1 MKKYSPLLYLCLVLV
16 GLDLSLGVAVM
27 SVDIGAEWMKVAVVS
42 PGVPMEIAL
51 NPESKRK
58 TSVAVS
64 IKDGE
69 RKFGS
74 DAMAV
79 CVKSPKHCY
88 VYLLDLLGKKVD
100 HPLVK
105 SYMARFP
112 QYKIEADPDRGTVMF
127 RHDSDTVYSVEELL
141 GMMFAHA
148 KTQAE
153 TFTEQAVKDAV
164 ITTPVYFNQAER
176 LALVAAAQLGGLN
189 VLQLMNVPM
198 AVALNYGMFRRK
210 EINGTVK
217 NLMLYDMGA
226 QATTATIVGF
236 QVVKT
241 KEKGFSETHPQAQVL
256 GVGYDRTLGGAE
268 MKFRV
273 REYLADQFNA
283 MGKTKT
289 DVRSVPRAMGKL
301 LKEAERVKLILSANT
316 DCFAQIENVMEDID
330 FKVPMSRDKLM
341 EMSTD
346 LMDRV
351 TGPVERAL
359 TVASMSMENID
370 QVILVGGGTRVPK
383 VQELLTEY
391 VKQELGKSLNTDESA
406 AMGAVYRSADIS
418 TGFKVKKF
426 LTKDAVLFPI
436 DVDFTREI
444 EAEDD
449 AEPGMKRVKR
459 TLFSRMN
466 PFPQKK
472 IMTFNKHVKDF
483 TFNVNYADLEY
494 LGETEVV
501 NIGSQNL
508 TSVLVKGV
516 KEALDGNLGDAIE
529 TKGVKAHFQLD
540 DSGIL
545 TCTHVESVFEK
556 TISPEEQEK
565 KEKEWKEATDS
576 IDWSKLGDNI
586 KSFFGSDTDKDK
598 NAEGEK
604 KEDVKDDAKKEKD
617 AKDSKKEEKKDE
629 KKDKKDDKPKE
640 PKKPKIESVKVDLET
655 EGSRNDLELLDGE
668 SFDNAKAK
676 LAALHQADLDRL
688 AVETALNE
696 LQSFSF
702 DLSDKMEDEEYV
714 SASTT
719 EERDSV
725 LNECSKVS
733 EWLDEEAGMF
743 TPVDEFN
750 TKLKVLKDLSAPVV
764 ARVREHKERP
774 DALEQLRQSIN
785 SSNVFLEKSK
795 EYLIKP
801 KPKPE
806 KVVEPVIETAGEGDK
821 KEEEAKDAPEDSKNE
836 DEKPKET
843 SEEKPKPSKKKIAT
857 DDEGLFKEKEL
868 DSLKKKI
875 AEVEKWRDDKLAE
888 QAETPLSEMPKLTVS
903 MIKSK
908 IQDLDSE
915 VQFLIQKAR
924 MLKAEKERE
933 KRKLEA
939 EEKKAEEERLKKE
952 KKAKKKKAK
961 EANAT
966 ESEDVTEEVPPTE
979 SKEELV
985 ELVPGLVWAVLSPG
999 GEQPTQPENL
1009 RLPTRPPRHKHTEP
1023 SPSFTETMLIL
1034 VVIHF
1039 LFEYC
1044 R

>member
-1 MKKYSPLLYLCLVLV
+1 
-16 GLDLSLGVAVM
+16 
-27 SVDIGAEWMKVAVVS
+27 
-42 PGVPMEIAL
+42 
-51 NPESKRK
+51 
-58 TSVAVS
+58 
-64 IKDGE
+64 
-69 RKFGS
+69 
-74 DAMAV
+74 
-79 CVKSPKHCY
+79 
-88 VYLLDLLGKKVD
+88 
-100 HPLVK
+100 
-105 SYMARFP
+105 
-112 QYKIEADPDRGTVMF
+112 
-127 RHDSDTVYSVEELL
+127 
-141 GMMFAHA
+141 
-148 KTQAE
+148 
-153 TFTEQAVKDAV
+153 
-164 ITTPVYFNQAER
+164 
-176 LALVAAAQLGGLN
+176 
-189 VLQLMNVPM
+189 
-198 AVALNYGMFRRK
+198 
-210 EINGTVK
+210 
-217 NLMLYDMGA
+217 MLYDMGA
-226 QATTATIVGF
+226 QATTASIVGF

-241 KEKGFSETHPQAQVL
+241 KEKGFAETHPQAQVL
-256 GVGYDRTLGGAE
+256 GVGYDRSLGGAE

-273 REYLADQFNA
+273 RDYLADEFNA

-289 DVRSVPRAMGKL
+289 DVKTVPRAMGKL

-330 FKVPMSRDKLM
+330 FKHPMSREKLM
-341 EMSTD
+341 EMSSD

-351 TGPVERAL
+351 TGPVQRAL
-359 TVASMSMENID
+359 TTASMSMENID
-370 QVILVGGGTRVPK
+370 QVILVGGGTRVPRE
-383 VQELLTEY
+383 QELLTEF
-391 VKQELGKSLNTDESA
+391 VGQELGKSLNTDESA

-418 TGFKVKKF
+418 TGFKHQTTVKKF
-426 LTKDAVLFPI
+426 LTKDAVMFPI
-436 DVDFTREI
+436 DVDFTREL

-449 AEPGMKRVKR
+449 AEPGVKKVKR

-483 TFNVNYADLEY
+483 TFNVNYAELEY
-494 LGETEVV
+494 LGETEVA

-516 KEALDGNLGDAIE
+516 KEALDGNQGDNIE

-556 TISPEEQEK
+556 TISPEEQEE
-565 KEKEWKEATDS
+565 KEKAWKEATDS

-586 KSFFGSDTDKDK
+586 KSFFGSDAEKKDE

-604 KEDVKDDAKKEKD
+604 KEDVKEDTKKEKD
-617 AKDSKKEEKKDE
+617 TKDSKKETKDK

-640 PKKPKIESVKVDLET
+640 PKKPKVESVKVDLET

-668 SFDNAKAK
+668 GFDSAKAK
-676 LAALHQADLDRL
+676 LAALNQADLDRL

-702 DLSDKMEDEEYV
+702 DLSDKMEDEEYM

-719 EERDSV
+719 EESDSV

-774 DALEQLRQSIN
+774 EALEMLRQSIN

-795 EYLIKP
+795 EFLILP
-801 KPKPE
+801 KPK
-806 KVVEPVIETAGEGDK
+806 VDTVIEPKVEEPAADPAGETND
-821 KEEEAKDAPEDSKNE
+821 EA
-836 DEKPKET
+836 PKET
-843 SEEKPKPSKKKIAT
+843 PEEKPKAT
-857 DDEGLFKEKEL
+857 KPLKVGEDGLFKEKEL

-875 AEVEKWRDDKLAE
+875 AEVEKWRDDKLVE
-888 QAETPLSEMPKLTVS
+888 QENTPLSEMPKLTVS

-908 IQDLDSE
+908 MQDLDSE

-939 EEKKAEEERLKKE
+939 EEKKAEEEKK
-952 KKAKKKKAK
+952 
-961 EANAT
+961 T
-966 ESEDVTEEVPPTE
+966 
-979 SKEELV
+979 
-985 ELVPGLVWAVLSPG
+985 
-999 GEQPTQPENL
+999 
-1009 RLPTRPPRHKHTEP
+1009 
-1023 SPSFTETMLIL
+1023 
-1034 VVIHF
+1034 
-1039 LFEYC
+1039 
-1044 R
+1044 